1 MSGAPNPVVEAERDA
16 EQARERMMMTVGAL
30 QQKLAPARLMS
41 HAKDG
46 ARQKATALMD
56 DGVTAAKAR
65 PATVAAIAVAFT
77 AFLFRREI
85 LSLFRRRSAEERSA
99 DTDIDTTWEQSNE
112 R

>member
-1 MSGAPNPVVEAERDA
+1 MSGQPNPVVEAERDA
-16 EQARERMMMTVGAL
+16 EKARERMMMTFGAI
-30 QQKLAPARLMS
+30 QEKLTPSRLMS
-41 HAKDG
+41 HARDG

-65 PATVAAIAVAFT
+65 PATVVAIAVAFT

-85 LSLFRRRSAEERSA
+85 FSLFRGRSRRTATTE
-99 DTDIDTTWEQSNE
+99 IDTTWEPDDE